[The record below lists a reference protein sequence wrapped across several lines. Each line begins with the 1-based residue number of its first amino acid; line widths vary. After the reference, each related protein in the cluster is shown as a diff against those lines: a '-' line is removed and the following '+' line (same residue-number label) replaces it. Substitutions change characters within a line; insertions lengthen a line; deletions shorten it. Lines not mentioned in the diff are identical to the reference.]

1 MPSVLLLDSC
11 GIASV
16 SALPEFEW
24 FIIIPSP
31 GWKQNLL
38 GQRLPR
44 WALLSC
50 CCEMLFCW
58 SLSGTGS
65 AAATAGSPGC
75 SLNSSGLDRYYPCV
89 LCLGKIGKHCWI
101 RAYKKDSIPCRK
113 SIHLSISAY
122 QIYSNSLHSQK
133 PQPLALGLLPLWN
146 CQRACTYFSV
156 LLIKLPRAQ
165 LCSLVLPFWAD
176 QRPSE
181 TQIWNLGMVTIHTV
195 CFSKLYI
202 CVMSDSQDKETNRD
216 LILSALCR
224 LCQSSCC

>member
-24 FIIIPSP
+24 FIIIPPP

-38 GQRLPR
+38 GQHLPR

-65 AAATAGSPGC
+65 TAATAGSPGC

-101 RAYKKDSIPCRK
+101 RAYKKDSSPCQK
-113 SIHLSISAY
+113 SYVSHLCLSNLLQFLAFPEASATSIGLAASLELPASMHLLLGTPHQTAQSSAL
-122 QIYSNSLHSQK
+122 QSG
-133 PQPLALGLLPLWN
+133 A
-146 CQRACTYFSV
+146 A
-156 LLIKLPRAQ
+156 
-165 LCSLVLPFWAD
+165 
-176 QRPSE
+176 
-181 TQIWNLGMVTIHTV
+181 
-195 CFSKLYI
+195 
-202 CVMSDSQDKETNRD
+202 
-216 LILSALCR
+216 ILSRPEAFWNTDLELGNGNNSYCMFFKAIYLCYE
-224 LCQSSCC
+224 